1 VFWIL
6 VLLSVAFLGGLIA
19 YLGDV
24 VGRKVGRKH
33 MRLFGL
39 RPKTTGL
46 VVAVGSGVLVALAT
60 VGAVGLLARSTVDNA
75 FRANEINQQYKNAKQ
90 KLASVEEEQTLSR
103 EDLIK
108 AKAAQKLLEQQLNT
122 GKLQL
127 DAGRAELERKD
138 RELTAQVD
146 LITKFTAKAK
156 ILEDERLNLGQQ
168 IKDKTK
174 LLDKR
179 NNELEQRNAELKQR
193 NTQIAALG
201 RESTSKIK
209 NLDIEIKALNQ
220 QRSQL
225 RDSLAKLDVRR
236 GALETTITGLRND
249 KIDLEKRYA
258 SAKAQLEPQKARL
271 LSLENDV
278 RRLEAQRET
287 LNIDVTELNQQRL
300 ELQQS
305 LSTLEAQ
312 NNDLQ
317 TQLGDTKRSLQQTQ
331 DALIQATSGNFLYR
345 QGELILQIVI
355 PNGSVDETR
364 TRMQNLLK
372 AASQIAQGRGGTK
385 GRLVNL
391 KPNAELETFVQEAL
405 KTSAPDLILVR
416 SSKNLP
422 RVSEPQI
429 PVTLEV
435 KPNTILF
442 STGQPIRSREIA
454 VGTGEK
460 RPVLTMK
467 TALENLNREVSNELR
482 SRGVPLENI
491 PTDIV
496 TDGDISDFVERLKK
510 LEGNSSVG
518 IAASQDVLPSGPM
531 KFYLMILR

>member
-46 VVAVGSGVLVALAT
+46 VVAVGSGVLVALVT
-60 VGAVGLLARSTVDNA
+60 VGAVGLLAQSTVNNA
-75 FRANEINQQYKNAKQ
+75 FRANEINQEYQTAKQ
-90 KLASVEEEQTLSR
+90 QLASVEEEYALSR
-103 EDLIK
+103 EDLSK

-122 GKLQL
+122 GKIQL

-138 RELTAQVD
+138 SELAAQVD

-156 ILEDERLNLGQQ
+156 MLETERLNLGQQ

-174 LLDKR
+174 LLDTK
-179 NNELEQRNAELKQR
+179 NTELEQRNA
-193 NTQIAALG
+193 QITALG
-201 RESTSKIK
+201 RESNSKIK
-209 NLDIEIKALNQ
+209 NLDVEIKALNL
-220 QRSQL
+220 QRNQL
-225 RDSLAKLDVRR
+225 RDNLSKLDIRR
-236 GALETTITGLRND
+236 ATLENTITGLRND

-271 LSLENDV
+271 AKLENDV
-278 RRLEAQRET
+278 RTLAAQRET
-287 LNIDVTELNQQRL
+287 LNTDVTELTQARL

-305 LSTLEAQ
+305 LATLETQ

-331 DALIQATSGNFLYR
+331 EALIQATSGNFLYR

-372 AASQIAQGRGGTK
+372 AASQIAEGRGGTK
-385 GRLVNL
+385 GRSVNL
-391 KPNAELETFVQEAL
+391 KPNADLETFVQQAI
-405 KTSAPDLILVR
+405 KTNAPDLILVR

-435 KPNTILF
+435 RPNTVLF
-442 STGQPIRSREIA
+442 SNGQPIKSREIA
-454 VGTGEK
+454 VGTGDK
-460 RPVLTMK
+460 RPVLSMK

-496 TDGDISDFVERLKK
+496 TDADIGDFVERLKK
-510 LEGNSSVG
+510 LEGNTSVG

>member
-1 VFWIL
+1 M
-6 VLLSVAFLGGLIA
+6 LLSVAFLGGLIA

>member
-1 VFWIL
+1 MMFWIL

-60 VGAVGLLARSTVDNA
+60 VGAVGLLAQSTVNNA
-75 FRANEINQQYKNAKQ
+75 FRANEINQEYKAAKLQ
-90 KLASVEEEQTLSR
+90 LASVEEEYALSR

-108 AKAAQKLLEQQLNT
+108 AKAAQKRLEQDLVAGKNQL
-122 GKLQL
+122 L
-127 DAGRAELERKD
+127 AGRAELARKD
-138 RELTAQVD
+138 SELAAQVD

-156 ILEDERLNLGQQ
+156 TLEDERISLGQQ

-174 LLDKR
+174 LLNSK
-179 NNELEQRNAELKQR
+179 NAELEQRNL
-193 NTQIAALG
+193 QITALG
-201 RESTSKIK
+201 RESNNKIK
-209 NLDIEIKALNQ
+209 NLDVEIKALNL
-220 QRSQL
+220 QRDQL
-225 RDSLAKLDVRR
+225 RDSLTKLDVRR
-236 GALETTITGLRND
+236 SALENTITGLRND

-271 LSLENDV
+271 AKLEDDV
-278 RRLEAQRET
+278 RTLAAQRET
-287 LNIDVTELNQQRL
+287 LNIEVTELTQQRF

-305 LSTLEAQ
+305 LATLEAQ

-355 PNGSVDETR
+355 PNGSADETR
-364 TRMQNLLK
+364 IRMQNLLK
-372 AASQIAQGRGGTK
+372 SASQIAEGRGGTK
-385 GRLVNL
+385 GRSVSL
-391 KPNAELETFVQEAL
+391 KPNAELETFVQQAI
-405 KTSAPDLILVR
+405 KTNAPDLILVR

-435 KPNTILF
+435 KANTVLF
-442 STGQPIRSREIA
+442 STGQPIKSREIA
-454 VGTGEK
+454 VGTGDK
-460 RPVLTMK
+460 RPVLTMR
-467 TALENLNREVSNELR
+467 TTLENLNREVATELR
-482 SRGVPLENI
+482 LRGVPLENI

-496 TDGDISDFVERLKK
+496 TDADISDFVERLKK
-510 LEGNSSVG
+510 LQGNTSVG

>member
-1 VFWIL
+1 MFWIL
-6 VLLSVAFLGGLIA
+6 VLVSVAFLGGLIA

-46 VVAVGSGVLVALAT
+46 VVAVGSGVLVALVT
-60 VGAVGLLARSTVDNA
+60 VGAVGLLAQSTVNNA
-75 FRANEINQQYKNAKQ
+75 FRANEINQEYKNAKQ
-90 KLASVEEEQTLSR
+90 QLASVEEEYALSR

-108 AKAAQKLLEQQLNT
+108 AKAAQKRLEQDLVS
-122 GKLQL
+122 GKAELL
-127 DAGRAELERKD
+127 SGRAELERKD
-138 RELTAQVD
+138 LELTAKVD
-146 LITKFTAKAK
+146 LITKLTEKAK
-156 ILEDERLNLGQQ
+156 TLEDERFNLGQQ
-168 IKDKTK
+168 IKDKTT
-174 LLDKR
+174 LLDNK
-179 NNELEQRNAELKQR
+179 NTELEQRNA
-193 NTQIAALG
+193 QITALG
-201 RESTSKIK
+201 RESNNKIK
-209 NLDIEIKALNQ
+209 NLDVEIKALNQ
-220 QRSQL
+220 QRNQL
-225 RDSLAKLDVRR
+225 RESLSKLDTRR
-236 GALETTITGLRND
+236 ATLENTITGLRDD
-249 KIDLEKRYA
+249 KLDLEKRYA

-271 LSLENDV
+271 AKLEDDV
-278 RRLEAQRET
+278 RTLAAQRQT
-287 LNIDVTELNQQRL
+287 LNIDVTELTQQRL

-305 LSTLEAQ
+305 LATLETQ

-317 TQLGDTKRSLQQTQ
+317 TQLVDTKRSLQQTQ
-331 DALIQATSGNFLYR
+331 EALIQATSGNFLYR

-372 AASQIAQGRGGTK
+372 AASQIAEGRGGTK
-385 GRLVNL
+385 GRSVNL
-391 KPNAELETFVQEAL
+391 KPNADLETFVQQAI
-405 KTSAPDLILVR
+405 KTNAPDLILVR

-435 KPNTILF
+435 RPNTVLF
-442 STGQPIRSREIA
+442 STGQPIKSREIA
-454 VGTGEK
+454 VGTGDK
-460 RPVLTMK
+460 RPVLSMK

-496 TDGDISDFVERLKK
+496 TDADIGDFVERLKK
-510 LEGNSSVG
+510 LEGNTSVG